1 MDEYF
6 CPKCGAILNNQ
17 YGFDPNGG
25 TWRCTEC
32 GELLMDDDVY
42 DGDSF
47 EGVAWYCD
55 SCGALL
61 NRQYGF
67 SDSYGSWTCTECGHS
82 NGITEDDIISDDQ
95 PEFRCPNCD
104 VALDFQPGFDRYE
117 DDWECTACGAHLHHS
132 YSSDQYSVVE
142 EPKHKCPNC
151 GAGLDDQWCFADY
164 QNDWKCTEC
173 GAHLHHDYSDDEYT
187 VIKHIC
193 PRCDVPL
200 DIQWCFDEY
209 DDDWQ
214 CTECGAH
221 LHHDYSDDE
230 YEEVASDDDDDT
242 DNDDNDEESDS
253 NSSGYSYSSS
263 YSSQGSAS
271 SRTYSSNASEYR
283 GSSQSSRANIHT
295 PTKKKVNWKLRIFGV
310 LALNIAILVGG
321 ACYEIKILTPVG
333 SASSALIGKEYEAVI
348 AILEDAGFTN
358 ISTNEIADL
367 PLNKIS
373 EENMVA
379 SIKIGLFE
387 EFSADSKIPSNFPV
401 VVTYHTLEKYTL
413 PLSSKDA
420 KGANY
425 QDVMKSFIDAGFENI
440 TLEVEYDIIT
450 GWLTDD
456 GEVKSVTVNGDNKFS
471 AGNEYRA
478 DAEVIITYHTYRK
491 NKPK

>member
-6 CPKCGAILNNQ
+6 CPKCGAILNDQ
-17 YGFDPNGG
+17 YGFDPNEE

-32 GELLMDDDVY
+32 GELLMDDDIY

-82 NGITEDDIISDDQ
+82 NGITENDIISDDQ

-117 DDWECTACGAHLHHS
+117 DDWECTACGAHLHHELS
-132 YSSDQYSVVE
+132 
-142 EPKHKCPNC
+142 N
-151 GAGLDDQWCFADY
+151 
-164 QNDWKCTEC
+164 
-173 GAHLHHDYSDDEYT
+173 DEYT

-193 PRCDVPL
+193 PSCGAPL
-200 DIQWCFDEY
+200 DIQWCFNEY

-230 YEEVASDDDDDT
+230 YEEVASDDGDDA
-242 DNDDNDEESDS
+242 DNDDNDEEFDN
-253 NSSGYSYSSS
+253 NSSGYSFSSS
-263 YSSQGSAS
+263 SSSQGSVNS
-271 SRTYSSNASEYR
+271 KTYSSNASESR
-283 GSSQSSRANIHT
+283 CSSQSSHANIHT
-295 PTKKKVNWKLRIFGV
+295 PAKKKVNWKIRIFGV
-310 LALNIAILVGG
+310 LALFIAILVGG
-321 ACYEIKILTPVG
+321 AYHEIKMLTPVG
-333 SASSALIGKEYEAVI
+333 SDSSLLIGKEYEAVI
-348 AILEDAGFTN
+348 AILEEAGFTN
-358 ISTNEIADL
+358 ISTNEISDL

-373 EENMVA
+373 EENKVV

-387 EFSADSKIPSNFPV
+387 EFNDDLKIPSNFPV
-401 VVTYHTLEKYTL
+401 VITYHTLEKFSL

-420 KGANY
+420 KGTNY
-425 QDVMKSFIDAGFENI
+425 QDVMKSFKDAGFENI
-440 TLEVEYDIIT
+440 ALEVEYDIIT
-450 GWLTDD
+450 GWLTHD
-456 GEVKSVTVNGDNKFS
+456 GEVKSVTVNGNNKFS

-478 DAEVIITYHTYRK
+478 DAEVVITYHTYRK
-491 NKPK
+491 NKSK

>member
-6 CPKCGAILNNQ
+6 CPKCGAILNDQ

-25 TWRCTEC
+25 TWCCTEC
-32 GELLMDDDVY
+32 GELLMDDDIY
-42 DGDSF
+42 DGDNF

-82 NGITEDDIISDDQ
+82 NGITENDIISDNQ

-117 DDWECTACGAHLHHS
+117 DDWKCTACGVHLYHS
-132 YSSDQYSVVE
+132 YSSDRYSVVE

-151 GAGLDDQWCFADY
+151 GADLDVQWCFADY

-173 GAHLHHDYSDDEYT
+173 RAHLHHNYSDDEYT

-193 PRCDVPL
+193 PSCDAPL
-200 DIQWCFDEY
+200 DIQWCFDENN
-209 DDDWQ
+209 DDWQ

-230 YEEVASDDDDDT
+230 YEEVASDDDDDA
-242 DNDDNDEESDS
+242 DNDENDEESDS
-253 NSSGYSYSSS
+253 NRSAYSYSS
-263 YSSQGSAS
+263 YSLQ
-271 SRTYSSNASEYR
+271 
-283 GSSQSSRANIHT
+283 
-295 PTKKKVNWKLRIFGV
+295 KKVTWKIRIFGV
-310 LALNIAILVGG
+310 LALIIAILVGG
-321 ACYEIKILTPVG
+321 AYYEIKMLTPVG
-333 SASSALIGKEYEAVI
+333 SASSELIGKEREAVI
-348 AILEDAGFTN
+348 AILKDAGFTN

-373 EENMVA
+373 EENMVV

-425 QDVMKSFIDAGFENI
+425 QDVLKSFIDAGFENI

-456 GEVKSVTVNGDNKFS
+456 GEVESVTVNGDNKFS
-471 AGNEYRA
+471 VGNEYRA

>member
-6 CPKCGAILNNQ
+6 CPKCGAILNDQ

-67 SDSYGSWTCTECGHS
+67 SDSYGSWTCTECGHT

-104 VALDFQPGFDRYE
+104 VALDFQPGFDRYD

-173 GAHLHHDYSDDEYT
+173 GAHLHHDYSDDEY
-187 VIKHIC
+187 
-193 PRCDVPL
+193 
-200 DIQWCFDEY
+200 
-209 DDDWQ
+209 
-214 CTECGAH
+214 
-221 LHHDYSDDE
+221 
-230 YEEVASDDDDDT
+230 EEVESDDDDDP
-242 DNDDNDEESDS
+242 DNDDDDEETDS
-253 NSSGYSYSSS
+253 NSSEYS
-263 YSSQGSAS
+263 YSSQGTS
-271 SRTYSSNASEYR
+271 SSMAYSSNTSEYS
-283 GSSQSSRANIHT
+283 GSSQSSYTNLHT

-310 LALNIAILVGG
+310 LALIIAILVGG
-321 ACYEIKILTPVG
+321 AYYEIKMLTPVG
-333 SASSALIGKEYEAVI
+333 VASSVLIGKEYEAVI
-348 AILEDAGFTN
+348 TILEDAGFTN

-373 EENMVA
+373 EENKVV

-387 EFSADSKIPSNFPV
+387 EFSDDSKIPSNFPV
-401 VVTYHTLEKYTL
+401 VITYHTLEKFPL

-420 KGANY
+420 KGADY
-425 QDVMKSFIDAGFENI
+425 QDVMKSFKDAGFENI
-440 TLEVEYDIIT
+440 ALEVEYDIIT
-450 GWLTDD
+450 GWMTDD

>member
-6 CPKCGAILNNQ
+6 CPKCGAILNDQ

-55 SCGALL
+55 SCGAFL

-82 NGITEDDIISDDQ
+82 NGITEDDIISDNQ

-117 DDWECTACGAHLHHS
+117 DDWKCTACGVHLYHS
-132 YSSDQYSVVE
+132 YSSDRYSVVE

-151 GAGLDDQWCFADY
+151 GANLDDQWCFADY

-173 GAHLHHDYSDDEYT
+173 GAHLHHNYSDDEYT

-193 PRCDVPL
+193 PSCDAPL
-200 DIQWCFDEY
+200 DIQWCFDENNDY
-209 DDDWQ
+209 WQ

-230 YEEVASDDDDDT
+230 YEEIASDDDDDA
-242 DNDDNDEESDS
+242 DNDENDEESDS
-253 NSSGYSYSSS
+253 NRSAYSYSS
-263 YSSQGSAS
+263 YSVQ
-271 SRTYSSNASEYR
+271 
-283 GSSQSSRANIHT
+283 
-295 PTKKKVNWKLRIFGV
+295 KKVTWKIRIFGV
-310 LALNIAILVGG
+310 LALIIAILVGG
-321 ACYEIKILTPVG
+321 AYYEIKMLIPVG
-333 SASSALIGKEYEAVI
+333 SASSALMGKEYETVI
-348 AILEDAGFTN
+348 AILKDAGFTN

-373 EENMVA
+373 EENMVV

-456 GEVKSVTVNGDNKFS
+456 GEVESVTVNGDNKFS
-471 AGNEYRA
+471 VGKEYRV

>member
-6 CPKCGAILNNQ
+6 CPKCGAILNDQ
-17 YGFDPNGG
+17 YGFNPNGG

-67 SDSYGSWTCTECGHS
+67 SASYGSWTCTECGHT
-82 NGITEDDIISDDQ
+82 NGITEADIISDDQ

-104 VALDFQPGFDRYE
+104 VALDFQPGFDRYD

-151 GAGLDDQWCFADY
+151 GAELDDQWGFADY

-173 GAHLHHDYSDDEYT
+173 GAHLHHDY
-187 VIKHIC
+187 
-193 PRCDVPL
+193 
-200 DIQWCFDEY
+200 
-209 DDDWQ
+209 
-214 CTECGAH
+214 G
-221 LHHDYSDDE
+221 DDE
-230 YEEVASDDDDDT
+230 YEEVESDDDD
-242 DNDDNDEESDS
+242 NEEADS
-253 NSSGYSYSSS
+253 NSSEYS
-263 YSSQGSAS
+263 YSSQGTS
-271 SRTYSSNASEYR
+271 SSMVYSSNSTEYS
-283 GSSQSSRANIHT
+283 GSSQSSYTSLHT

-310 LALNIAILVGG
+310 LALIIAILIGG
-321 ACYEIKILTPVG
+321 AYYEIKMLTPVG
-333 SASSALIGKEYEAVI
+333 TASSALIGKEYEAVI
-348 AILEDAGFTN
+348 TILEDAGFTN
-358 ISTNEIADL
+358 IRTNEISDL

-373 EENMVA
+373 EENKVV

-387 EFSADSKIPSNFPV
+387 GFSDDSKIPSNFPV
-401 VVTYHTLEKYTL
+401 VITYHTLEKFPL

-425 QDVMKSFIDAGFENI
+425 QDVMKSFKDAGFENI
-440 TLEVEYDIIT
+440 ALEVEYDIIT
-450 GWLTDD
+450 GWMTDD
-456 GEVKSVTVNGDNKFS
+456 GEVKSATVNGDNKFS

>member
-6 CPKCGAILNNQ
+6 CPKCGAKLNDQ
-17 YGFDPNGG
+17 YDFNPNGG

-67 SDSYGSWTCTECGHS
+67 SDSYGSWTCTECGHT
-82 NGITEDDIISDDQ
+82 NGITEDDIISDNQ
-95 PEFRCPNCD
+95 PEFR
-104 VALDFQPGFDRYE
+104 
-117 DDWECTACGAHLHHS
+117 
-132 YSSDQYSVVE
+132 
-142 EPKHKCPNC
+142 CPNC
-151 GAGLDDQWCFADY
+151 GAGLDDQWCFADD

-173 GAHLHHDYSDDEYT
+173 GAHLHHDYSDDKYT

-193 PRCDVPL
+193 PRCDAPL

-230 YEEVASDDDDDT
+230 YEEVESDDDDD
-242 DNDDNDEESDS
+242 EETDS
-253 NSSGYSYSSS
+253 NSSEYSSSS
-263 YSSQGSAS
+263 YSSKGTSS
-271 SRTYSSNASEYR
+271 SRGYRSNSTEYS
-283 GSSQSSRANIHT
+283 GPSQSSYTSLHT
-295 PTKKKVNWKLRIFGV
+295 PTKRKVNWKLRIFGT
-310 LALNIAILVGG
+310 LALIIAILAGG
-321 ACYEIKILTPVG
+321 VYYEIKMLTPVG
-333 SASSALIGKEYEAVI
+333 TASSALIGKEYEPVI
-348 AILEDAGFTN
+348 TILEDAGFTN
-358 ISTNEIADL
+358 ISTNEISDL

-373 EENMVA
+373 EENKVV

-387 EFSADSKIPSNFPV
+387 EFSDDSMIPSNFPV
-401 VVTYHTLEKYTL
+401 VITYHTLEKISL

-425 QDVMKSFIDAGFENI
+425 QDVMKSFKDAGFENI
-440 TLEVEYDIIT
+440 ALEVEYDIIT
-450 GWLTDD
+450 GWMTDD
-456 GEVKSVTVNGDNKFS
+456 GEVKSVTVNGDKKFS
-471 AGNEYRA
+471 AGSEYRA

>member
-6 CPKCGAILNNQ
+6 CPKCGAILNDQ
-17 YGFDPNGG
+17 YGFNPNGG

-67 SDSYGSWTCTECGHS
+67 SASYGSWTCTECGHT
-82 NGITEDDIISDDQ
+82 NGITEADIISDDQ

-104 VALDFQPGFDRYE
+104 VALDFQPGFDRYD

-151 GAGLDDQWCFADY
+151 GAELDDQWGFADY

-173 GAHLHHDYSDDEYT
+173 GAHLHHDY
-187 VIKHIC
+187 
-193 PRCDVPL
+193 
-200 DIQWCFDEY
+200 
-209 DDDWQ
+209 
-214 CTECGAH
+214 G
-221 LHHDYSDDE
+221 DDE
-230 YEEVASDDDDDT
+230 YEEVESDDDD
-242 DNDDNDEESDS
+242 NEEADS
-253 NSSGYSYSSS
+253 NSSEYS
-263 YSSQGSAS
+263 YSSQGTS
-271 SRTYSSNASEYR
+271 SSMVYSSNSTEYS
-283 GSSQSSRANIHT
+283 GSSQSSYTSLHT

-310 LALNIAILVGG
+310 LALIIAILIGG
-321 ACYEIKILTPVG
+321 AYYEIKMLTPVG
-333 SASSALIGKEYEAVI
+333 TASSALIGKEYEAVI
-348 AILEDAGFTN
+348 TILEDAGFTN
-358 ISTNEIADL
+358 IRTNEISDL

-373 EENMVA
+373 EENKVV

-387 EFSADSKIPSNFPV
+387 EFSDDSKIPSNFPV
-401 VVTYHTLEKYTL
+401 VITYHTLEKFPL

-425 QDVMKSFIDAGFENI
+425 QDVMKSFKDAGFENI
-440 TLEVEYDIIT
+440 ALEVEYDIIT
-450 GWLTDD
+450 GWMTDD
-456 GEVKSVTVNGDNKFS
+456 GEVKSATVNGDNKFS

>member
-1 MDEYF
+1 
-6 CPKCGAILNNQ
+6 
-17 YGFDPNGG
+17 
-25 TWRCTEC
+25 
-32 GELLMDDDVY
+32 MDDDVY

-55 SCGALL
+55 SCGELL

-67 SDSYGSWTCTECGHS
+67 SDSYGSWTCTECGHT
-82 NGITEDDIISDDQ
+82 NGITADDIISDDQ

-104 VALDFQPGFDRYE
+104 VALDFQPGFDRYN
-117 DDWECTACGAHLHHS
+117 DDWECTDCGAHLHHS
-132 YSSDQYSVVE
+132 FSSDQYSVVE

-151 GAGLDDQWCFADY
+151 GAGLDDQWCFAEY

-187 VIKHIC
+187 VIKYIC
-193 PRCDVPL
+193 PRCDAPL
-200 DIQWCFDEY
+200 DIQWRFDEY

-230 YEEVASDDDDDT
+230 YEEVESADDDDT
-242 DNDDNDEESDS
+242 NNDEADEEADS
-253 NSSGYSYSSS
+253 NSSEYSSS
-263 YSSQGSAS
+263 YSSQGTSS
-271 SRTYSSNASEYR
+271 SRVYSSNSTEYS
-283 GSSQSSRANIHT
+283 GSLQSSYTSFHT

-310 LALNIAILVGG
+310 LALIIAILVGG
-321 ACYEIKILTPVG
+321 AYYEIKMLTPVG
-333 SASSALIGKEYEAVI
+333 TASSALIGKEYEAVI
-348 AILEDAGFTN
+348 TILEEAGFTN
-358 ISTNEIADL
+358 ISTNEISDL

-373 EENMVA
+373 EENKVV

-387 EFSADSKIPSNFPV
+387 EFNDDSKIPSNFPV
-401 VVTYHTLEKYTL
+401 VITYHTLEKLPL

-425 QDVMKSFIDAGFENI
+425 QDVMKSFKDAGFENI
-440 TLEVEYDIIT
+440 ALEVEYDIIT
-450 GWLTDD
+450 GWMTDD

>member
-6 CPKCGAILNNQ
+6 CPKCGATLNDQ
-17 YGFDPNGG
+17 YDFNPNGG

-67 SDSYGSWTCTECGHS
+67 SDSYGSWTCTECGHA

-95 PEFRCPNCD
+95 PEFRCPNC
-104 VALDFQPGFDRYE
+104 
-117 DDWECTACGAHLHHS
+117 
-132 YSSDQYSVVE
+132 
-142 EPKHKCPNC
+142 
-151 GAGLDDQWCFADY
+151 GAGLDDQWCFADD

-193 PRCDVPL
+193 PRCDAPL

-230 YEEVASDDDDDT
+230 YEEVESDDDDD
-242 DNDDNDEESDS
+242 EEADS
-253 NSSGYSYSSS
+253 NSSEYSSSS
-263 YSSQGSAS
+263 YSSKGTS
-271 SRTYSSNASEYR
+271 SSGVYRSNSTEYS
-283 GSSQSSRANIHT
+283 GPSQSSYTSLHT
-295 PTKKKVNWKLRIFGV
+295 PTKRKVYWKLRIFGT
-310 LALNIAILVGG
+310 LALIIAILVGG
-321 ACYEIKILTPVG
+321 VYYEIKMLTPVG
-333 SASSALIGKEYEAVI
+333 TASSALIGKEYEPVI
-348 AILEDAGFTN
+348 TILEDAGFTN
-358 ISTNEIADL
+358 ISTNEISDL

-373 EENMVA
+373 EENKVV

-387 EFSADSKIPSNFPV
+387 EFSDDSMIPSNFPV
-401 VVTYHTLEKYTL
+401 VITYHTLEKISL

-425 QDVMKSFIDAGFENI
+425 QDVMKSFKDAGFENI
-440 TLEVEYDIIT
+440 ALEVEYDIIT
-450 GWLTDD
+450 GWMTDD
-456 GEVKSVTVNGDNKFS
+456 GEVKSVTVNGDKKFS
-471 AGNEYRA
+471 AGSEYRA
-478 DAEVIITYHTYRK
+478 DAVVIITYHTYRK

>member
-6 CPKCGAILNNQ
+6 CPKCGAILNDQ
-17 YGFDPNGG
+17 YGFNPNGG

-67 SDSYGSWTCTECGHS
+67 SDSYGSWTCTECGHT
-82 NGITEDDIISDDQ
+82 NGITEADIISDDQ

-104 VALDFQPGFDRYE
+104 VALDFQPGFDRYD

-151 GAGLDDQWCFADY
+151 GAELDDQWGFADY

-173 GAHLHHDYSDDEYT
+173 GAHLHHDY
-187 VIKHIC
+187 
-193 PRCDVPL
+193 
-200 DIQWCFDEY
+200 
-209 DDDWQ
+209 
-214 CTECGAH
+214 G
-221 LHHDYSDDE
+221 DDE
-230 YEEVASDDDDDT
+230 YEEVESDDDD
-242 DNDDNDEESDS
+242 NEEADS
-253 NSSGYSYSSS
+253 NSSEYSYSS
-263 YSSQGSAS
+263 YSSQGTPS
-271 SRTYSSNASEYR
+271 SMVYSSNSTEYS
-283 GSSQSSRANIHT
+283 GSSQSSYTSLHT

-310 LALNIAILVGG
+310 LALIIAILIGG
-321 ACYEIKILTPVG
+321 AYYEIKMLTPVG
-333 SASSALIGKEYEAVI
+333 TASSALIGKEYEAVI
-348 AILEDAGFTN
+348 TILEDAGFTN
-358 ISTNEIADL
+358 IRTNEISDL

-373 EENMVA
+373 EENKVV

-387 EFSADSKIPSNFPV
+387 EFSDDSKIPSNFPV
-401 VVTYHTLEKYTL
+401 VITYHTLEKFPL

-425 QDVMKSFIDAGFENI
+425 QDVMKSFKDAGFENI
-440 TLEVEYDIIT
+440 ALEVEYDIIT
-450 GWLTDD
+450 GWMTDD